1 MSAQKAHDNAPE
13 GIAERL
19 AQVFGSET
27 STAIA
32 ERLQAAGWD
41 ISHDTVARYRRGDVT
56 RIMADFVAAVAS
68 AYRING
74 HWLLTGYG
82 TRRVV
87 EDEPGGLRPVG
98 GREMD
103 ELRGLLRDALE
114 IIDPDS
120 TPP

>member
-19 AQVFGSET
+19 AQVFGNDT

-68 AYRING
+68 TYRVNG

-87 EDEPGGLRPVG
+87 EDEKGGFRPLGNSDVE
-98 GREMD
+98 RI
-103 ELRGLLRDALE
+103 RGLLLDTLE

-120 TPP
+120 TP